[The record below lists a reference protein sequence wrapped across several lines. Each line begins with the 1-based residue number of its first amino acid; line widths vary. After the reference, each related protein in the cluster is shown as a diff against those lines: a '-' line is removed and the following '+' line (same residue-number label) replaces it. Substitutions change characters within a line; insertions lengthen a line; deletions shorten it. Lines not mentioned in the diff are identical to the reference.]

1 MANTTKL
8 KIIRDLA
15 RLRDANPSKMSKA
28 LSHIILGDFD
38 AYTKLMEALEIYD
51 AASSGD
57 KTSIGYRPLDASISV
72 DLLNSIE
79 SYCSEASYD

>member
-1 MANTTKL
+1 MENTTNL

-15 RLRDANPSKMSKA
+15 KLRDANPSKMSKA

-38 AYTKLMEALEIYD
+38 AYMKLMSALEVYD
-51 AASSGD
+51 AASGGD
-57 KTSIGYRPLDASISV
+57 KTSIGYRPLDTSISV

-79 SYCSEASYD
+79 SYCSETYHD

>member
-1 MANTTKL
+1 MENTTKL

-28 LSHIILGDFD
+28 LSHIILGDFN
-38 AYTKLMEALEIYD
+38 AYKKLMEALEIYD
-51 AASSGD
+51 AASGGD
-57 KTSIGYRPLDASISV
+57 KTSIGYRAIDASISV

-79 SYCSEASYD
+79 SYCSEVHYD